1 MTSID
6 VYDQQL
12 KKVGQVKLGPGW
24 EMRVSKGSVYESA
37 LWQANARR
45 AGTASTK
52 GRSEVKGSGRK
63 IYRQKGTGNARH
75 ADRQANLF
83 VGGGIAGGP
92 KPRDW
97 DYVLP
102 KKERKRAIQSVLIQK
117 LKDGKLHVID
127 SLDFGEVKTKKA
139 QEFFDK
145 WKIKSALVLLDTP
158 VESVV
163 KSIRNLPRIHTG
175 AANSVNVGDLLL
187 ADHVVMT
194 KAALEAVEKQ
204 WVQKI

>member
-1 MTSID
+1 MATID
-6 VYDQQL
+6 VFDQQL
-12 KKVGQVKLGPGW
+12 KKVGQMTLGPGW
-24 EMRVSKGSVYESA
+24 DTPISRGSVYESA
-37 LWQANARR
+37 LWQSSRRR

-75 ADRQANLF
+75 HDRQANLF

-92 KPRDW
+92 RSRDW
-97 DYVLP
+97 SYDLP

-139 QEFFDK
+139 YDLFKK
-145 WKIKSALVLLDTP
+145 WKIESALVLLDEP
-158 VESVV
+158 VENAM
-163 KSIRNLPRIHTG
+163 KSIRNLASIQAG
-175 AANSVNVGDLLL
+175 SAANVNVGDLLL
-187 ADHVVMT
+187 ADHIVMT
-194 KAALEAVEKQ
+194 KKALEVVEKR